1 MRIQDKY
8 EAAFC
13 QDIGGRKEQ
22 QDRVA
27 VLWHDEAC
35 LIVLADGLGGHDHG
49 AFAAQT
55 VVDVAD
61 EVFNAD
67 PRAAAA
73 NCSTRSLLRRI
84 SGLALACGASWI

>member
-8 EAAFC
+8 EVASC

-73 NCSTRSLLRRI
+73 ELLDSGPRSLLRRI
-84 SGLALACGASWI
+84 SGLAPA